1 MNVLEPKLPNN
12 LTCPKLRRIAAS
24 MLDFINSHDLFY
36 PTILVVLVGSFNMLL
51 IRNFFPITEGWFQ
64 DWSRYIGEGQIPY
77 RDFYLYIPPVFVY
90 IAHIINTVTG
100 GLYIAL
106 RVYGVIERIL
116 LVLICYRILR
126 RFFSDQICFL
136 SLIGS
141 SGIYM
146 SLNSDVFYGYYQNSL
161 FWGACALLFL
171 LRAWEFMS
179 SGESRRSARDVC
191 AAGILC
197 GLSIMSKQTALL
209 FVGVTA
215 IVFICLIAREYG
227 CISASTAFL
236 WGLIGICA
244 AVLPIL
250 ISLYCVGALES
261 FIAQVFFG
269 SSSKGSLSSVLVS
282 FIPRMFDA
290 RVVPIFLSLAVFYI
304 ANYLRNR
311 VSKESNALRICGYS
325 MQIAFL
331 AFVGIFFYWSL
342 KAVLY
347 RDISMSPAMGDVASV
362 LIVLFLIFLT
372 LLISKHSKRV
382 VNFSYIVSVVFAALI
397 LYCFFFIT
405 TNQYSLASWSYLR
418 ERRQILIYAIFFFL
432 LAKFLVTL
440 IGVLVYGVGNR
451 AGYSIALAFSVSFM
465 YTHGLSYII
474 EDHAMLL
481 PFALL
486 FGEMCQKLS
495 AIQVSDISSKCLNY
509 LSAISA
515 VALPMILIV
524 SAFYQRVWWPYNWWG
539 VNSMSARYY
548 STYQYDDP
556 HLEGLL
562 GSEDETRAVNQII
575 SDLLDAG
582 AADNELTLYT
592 FPHINYFNTIFG
604 NDSPTFAKVHYFDVC
619 PDDIAEEDAATLL
632 STKPDF
638 ILWMDFDDQTWA
650 THEAIF
656 RQGNESGQRQLD
668 EAVNAL
674 IESGEY
680 TLLGEYNFGNHSS
693 PIYLYQRK

>member
-1 MNVLEPKLPNN
+1 MNAIRL
-12 LTCPKLRRIAAS
+12 S
-24 MLDFINSHDLFY
+24 NSDSHARSRMRKTAISIFSLIRSRDLLY
-36 PTILVVLVGSFNMLL
+36 PTLLVVLIGSFNMLL

-64 DWSRYIGEGQIPY
+64 DWSRYIGEGKIPY

-90 IAHIINTVTG
+90 IAHIINIVSG

-106 RVYGVIERIL
+106 RVYGVIERVL
-116 LVLICYRILR
+116 LVLVCYKILR
-126 RFFSDQICFL
+126 RFFSDQICFF

-179 SGESRRSARDVC
+179 SGESRRSTRDVC
-191 AAGILC
+191 VAGILC

-215 IVFICLIAREYG
+215 IVFICLVAREYG
-227 CISASTAFL
+227 RISAGTAFL

-244 AVLPIL
+244 VVLPIL
-250 ISLYCVGALES
+250 IALYCVGALDS
-261 FIAQVFFG
+261 FIAQVLFG

-290 RVVPIFLSLAVFYI
+290 RVVPIFLSLVAFYI
-304 ANYLRNR
+304 ANHLRNR
-311 VSKESNALRICGYS
+311 VSKNSNAVRICGLT
-325 MQIAFL
+325 MQVAFL
-331 AFVGIFFYWSL
+331 AFVGVYYYWTL

-347 RDISMSPAMGDVASV
+347 RDVSMSPAMGDVASV
-362 LIVLFLIFLT
+362 LIVLFLIILT
-372 LLISKHSKRV
+372 LLISKHFMRL
-382 VNFSYIVSVVFAALI
+382 VNFNYIVGIVFAALI

-418 ERRQILIYAIFFFL
+418 ERRQILIYALFFFL
-432 LAKFLVTL
+432 LVKLLIDL
-440 IGVLVYGVGNR
+440 IGVLVHGVENR
-451 AGYSIALAFSVSFM
+451 AGYSIVLAFSVSFM

-495 AIQVSDISSKCLNY
+495 AIQASDISLKCLNSMTAV
-509 LSAISA
+509 SAA
-515 VALPMILIV
+515 ALPLILIV

-562 GSEDETRAVNQII
+562 GSEAETRAVNQII
-575 SDLLDAG
+575 NDLFDAG

-592 FPHINYFNTIFG
+592 FPHINYFNTIFD

-656 RQGNESGQRQLD
+656 RQGDESGQRQLD
-668 EAVNAL
+668 EVVSEL